1 MGLPLK
7 TKVFWTIYKRLEGA
21 PVMQQPP
28 DKVRA
33 ASDRRK
39 KMLTLPGATLL
50 AGRAD
55 RDAEITD
62 STFALDDGT
71 VLPLRTYR
79 PRGATGTLPVVVNFH
94 GGGWVSGDPR
104 QSEWWC
110 SSVAVQA
117 KAVVVSVAYRLAPE
131 HPFPTAADDCY
142 ATTAWVVAQAAELG
156 VDPQRVGRDGRQRRR
171 QPRRRRRPDVP

>member
-1 MGLPLK
+1 MALPLK
-7 TKVFWTIYKRLEGA
+7 TKVFWTIYRRLEGA

-50 AGRAD
+50 VGRAD
-55 RDAEITD
+55 PGAEITD

-71 VLPLRTYR
+71 VLPLRIYR
-79 PRGATGTLPVVVNFH
+79 PRGASGTLPVVVNFH

-110 SSVAVQA
+110 SAVAVQA
-117 KAVVVSVAYRLAPE
+117 KAVVVSV
-131 HPFPTAADDCY
+131 
-142 ATTAWVVAQAAELG
+142 
-156 VDPQRVGRDGRQRRR
+156 
-171 QPRRRRRPDVP
+171 DVPPRARAPVPDRGRGLLRHDRLGRSRRAPSSASTRNASSSWATAPAATSPRWSR